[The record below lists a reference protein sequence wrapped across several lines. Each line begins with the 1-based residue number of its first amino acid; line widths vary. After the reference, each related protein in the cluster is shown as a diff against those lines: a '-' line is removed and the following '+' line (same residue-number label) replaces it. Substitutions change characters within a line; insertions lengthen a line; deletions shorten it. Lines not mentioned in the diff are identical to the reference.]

1 VPSPD
6 GLTDL
11 RSDTL
16 TRPTPAMRE
25 AMARAEVGDDVYGE
39 DPTVRALEEHVAGLF
54 GHEAAL
60 FVATGVLG
68 NQLALR
74 VLVPPTDELLCDAD
88 AHLVT
93 YEGGAAAAYGGISTR
108 TLVSP
113 RGLID
118 PDVLASQ
125 VRPAGYGTT
134 VTRAVAVEQTHNRG
148 GGAVLPLE
156 RLERVAAVTRA
167 AGAALHCDGARIW
180 NAHVASGVPLAV
192 YGGLFDTLSVCL
204 SKGLGAPVGSV
215 LVGSRE
221 HVAAARVLRRGLGG
235 GWRQAGLLAAAGLH
249 ALTSHV
255 ERLAEDHAR
264 ARRLATLLADR
275 APGVVDPA
283 TVETNI
289 VSLDLAA
296 APLEAQGLAE
306 RARAQGVLLSVV
318 GRSRARLVLHLDADD
333 ADVERAGDVVGG
345 LLAGQVS

>member
-1 VPSPD
+1 
-6 GLTDL
+6 
-11 RSDTL
+11 
-16 TRPTPAMRE
+16 MRE
-25 AMARAEVGDDVYGE
+25 AMAWAEVGDDVYGE

-74 VLVPPTDELLCDAD
+74 VLVPPTEELLCDAD

-93 YEGGAAAAYGGISTR
+93 YEGGAAAEYGGISTR

-113 RGLID
+113 RGLLD
-118 PDVLASQ
+118 PDVLATQ

-148 GGAVLPLE
+148 GGAVWPLE

-167 AGAALHCDGARIW
+167 AGAALHCDGARVR
-180 NAHVASGVPLAV
+180 NAHVASGVPLST

-215 LVGSRE
+215 LVGHGS
-221 HVAAARVLRRGLGG
+221 AWPRRGCC
-235 GWRQAGLLAAAGLH
+235 AAAGLH
-249 ALTSHV
+249 ALTHHV
-255 ERLAEDHAR
+255 ERLADDHER
-264 ARRLATLLADR
+264 ALRLATLLADR
-275 APGVVDPA
+275 APAVVDPA

-289 VSLDLAA
+289 VSLDLAGA
-296 APLEAQGLAE
+296 GLEAPGLAQ
-306 RARAQGVLLSVV
+306 RAREQGVLLSVV
-318 GRSRARLVLHLDADD
+318 GRARARLVLHLDADD
-333 ADVERAGDVVGG
+333 TDVDRAAEVVGA
-345 LLAGQVS
+345 LLAA